1 MRRLLF
7 GLVVLVVFL
16 ALGGIGGS
24 VSRGEGDRVT
34 AVEGGYWHDEPC
46 CVGDMQGPGAL
57 CWHSTDES
65 K

>member
-1 MRRLLF
+1 MRKLLF
-7 GLVVLVVFL
+7 GLAVLVAFL
-16 ALGGIGGS
+16 ALGGIGNS

-46 CVGDMQGPGAL
+46 CVGDMPGAGAL
-57 CWHSTDES
+57 CWHSIDNL